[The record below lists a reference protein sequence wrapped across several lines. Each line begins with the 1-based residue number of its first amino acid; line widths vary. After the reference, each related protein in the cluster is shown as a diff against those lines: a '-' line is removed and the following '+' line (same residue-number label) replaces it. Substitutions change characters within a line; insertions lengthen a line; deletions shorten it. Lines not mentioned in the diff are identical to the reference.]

1 MLGEQSQTAPRGFG
15 SRRLMALKRMV
26 VERASVLQRPRLDGG
41 GPRSASYVR
50 TKYVTIPNRIVYSR
64 TNQVLIDG
72 GLVATALCIAY
83 LFRFDGELPF
93 SIKRQLLQVL
103 PFFVALSLCVNGI
116 TGVYRSIWRFFSL
129 RDSAIVAQSVLLAFL
144 LSLGWRILSPN
155 VTTAVPFRSAS
166 SSCIRSSPS
175 RPWSAAGWRDGS
187 STRAR

>member
-1 MLGEQSQTAPRGFG
+1 MGCLQRWPRFRTQSREGAPRYLTRGQVASRLDARPFGGDMLGEQSQTAPRGFG

-83 LFRFDGELPF
+83 LFRFDGE
-93 SIKRQLLQVL
+93 
-103 PFFVALSLCVNGI
+103 
-116 TGVYRSIWRFFSL
+116 
-129 RDSAIVAQSVLLAFL
+129 
-144 LSLGWRILSPN
+144 
-155 VTTAVPFRSAS
+155 
-166 SSCIRSSPS
+166 
-175 RPWSAAGWRDGS
+175 
-187 STRAR
+187 